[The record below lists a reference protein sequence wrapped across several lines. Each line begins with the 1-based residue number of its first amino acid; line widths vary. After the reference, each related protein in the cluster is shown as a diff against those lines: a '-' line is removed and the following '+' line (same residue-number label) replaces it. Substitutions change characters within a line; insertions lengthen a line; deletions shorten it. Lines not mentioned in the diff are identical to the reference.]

1 MEKGIYSFINFTV
14 FTVQKYVYSFKNI
27 ICVQFDSLRI
37 ALHYLQAK
45 KEVYFIISLWHFKVF
60 VLTVFTMVEFQN
72 YMEYLLEENW
82 IIDFL
87 FNTQREI

>member
-1 MEKGIYSFINFTV
+1 MPKKRCILSYPYGI
-14 FTVQKYVYSFKNI
+14 FK
-27 ICVQFDSLRI
+27 
-37 ALHYLQAK
+37 A
-45 KEVYFIISLWHFKVF
+45 F

-87 FNTQREI
+87 FNTQQQEI